1 MNSKTEAG
9 AEMVIT
15 FDQPGTFEAMQAAED
30 WCRERGVAFGSS
42 ERGSPRGLMVGDYV
56 IAKWKNLTP
65 KERAECHGTMA
76 GDGRY
81 GPITIRISRA
91 ALDGA
96 QP

>member
-1 MNSKTEAG
+1 MTAPTEAG
-9 AEMVIT
+9 AVLVIT
-15 FDQPGTFEAMQAAED
+15 FDQAGTFEAMQAAED

-42 ERGSPRGLMVGDYV
+42 ERGSPRGLMVGNYA
-56 IAKWKNLTP
+56 IAKWKNLTQR
-65 KERAECHGTMA
+65 ERAECHGTMT

-96 QP
+96 QS